1 MATAI
6 LIILLVLGA
15 GGLIA
20 GYYGMIAPV
29 GGPETELI
37 QVEVPSGASTALIG
51 EILAEAGVIR
61 NPLIFRLYARLNGLE
76 QGFIAGEYR
85 LNPAMDL
92 GEIAAVISSGAVHRE
107 TEWFTVPEGFTV
119 RTDRRTPGRARFGR
133 SVAIFA
139 IGPKSSER
147 ITSEFPLLSCPMI
160 RDHLCAGRVSFP
172 DTYEIAAEGFPE
184 EIITLMPAGWK
195 TFLTKKGAINA
206 APWA

>member
-1 MATAI
+1 MLRKRLIMAAAI

-20 GYYGMIAPV
+20 GYYSMIAPV

-37 QVEVPSGASTALIG
+37 PVEVPSGASTAVIG

-119 RTDRRTPGRARFGR
+119 EQIAARLDEQGLADQSHFCNW
-133 SVAIFA
+133 
-139 IGPKSSER
+139 PKILPRGSPVN
-147 ITSEFPLLSCPMI
+147 FLLLSCPMI
-160 RDHLCAGRVSFP
+160 PGSSMR
-172 DTYEIAAEGFPE
+172 
-184 EIITLMPAGWK
+184 WK
-195 TFLTKKGAINA
+195 GIFSPIPMKSRLGLPRKRSL
-206 APWA
+206 P